1 MSVFERNFMLCY
13 RDARPSLP
21 GEDLTGI
28 FVHEEYAEEVA
39 TTGGGMILRNPEN
52 HQDQWYVSK
61 AFFAKNYAL
70 AEDDGAPESDL
81 EVVEF
86 VICDD
91 DENVHKAEDP
101 THYQNTLTLLSA
113 LRSADQDVQFTLYA
127 KIQA

>member
-1 MSVFERNFMLCY
+1 VSEFKRYFRQGYCE
-13 RDARPSLP
+13 ARPYIV
-21 GEDLTGI
+21 GEALTGI
-28 FVHEEYAEEVA
+28 VVHEEYVEEVA
-39 TTGGGMILRNPEN
+39 KIGGGMILRHPES
-52 HQDQWYVSK
+52 HHQWYMPK
-61 AFFAKNYAL
+61 EKFDKNYAL
-70 AEDDGAPESDL
+70 VEDVGAPESDL

-101 THYQNTLTLLSA
+101 TNYQNTLTLLSA

>member
-1 MSVFERNFMLCY
+1 MNEFKHYFRQGYCE
-13 RDARPSLP
+13 ARPYIV
-21 GEDLTGI
+21 GEALTGI
-28 FVHEEYAEEVA
+28 SVNKEDAEEVA
-39 TTGGGMILRNPEN
+39 TIGGGMILRNPEN

-70 AEDDGAPESDL
+70 VEDDGAPESDL